1 MTATVTYDANLRTTC
16 LHLQSGSSFE
26 TDAPSDNK
34 GQGARFS
41 PTDLIATGLGACL
54 ITTMGIKAES
64 MDIKLDG
71 AKVEVEEVRKISS
84 VETDKSFYIAPAE
97 SREIIIKSDSKEE
110 KISEQTQVN
119 TPKETTPVVM
129 SAPKPTGPVY
139 YEHEVETGET
149 LFKIAKVYQVSV
161 DDLIRWN
168 NLGKSPKIRVGQK
181 IKLKP

>member
-64 MDIKLDG
+64 MDLKIDG
-71 AKVEVEEVRKISS
+71 AKVDVTKVMMSEPRRIGK
-84 VETDKSFYIAPAE
+84 
-97 SREIIIKSDSKEE
+97 IIIAVTMPKLDLDEKTKEILE
-110 KISEQTQVN
+110 
-119 TPKETTPVVM
+119 
-129 SAPKPTGPVY
+129 
-139 YEHEVETGET
+139 
-149 LFKIAKVYQVSV
+149 
-161 DDLIRWN
+161 
-168 NLGKSPKIRVGQK
+168 RVGRTCPVERSLHPDMELD
-181 IKLKP
+181 ISFTWL

>member
-54 ITTMGIKAES
+54 ITTMGIKAET

-71 AKVEVEEVRKISS
+71 AKVEVTKVMKSEPRRIGKI
-84 VETDKSFYIAPAE
+84 VIGVTMPALNLDDKTK
-97 SREIIIKSDSKEE
+97 EILE
-110 KISEQTQVN
+110 
-119 TPKETTPVVM
+119 
-129 SAPKPTGPVY
+129 
-139 YEHEVETGET
+139 
-149 LFKIAKVYQVSV
+149 
-161 DDLIRWN
+161 
-168 NLGKSPKIRVGQK
+168 RVGRTCPVERSLHPDMELDISFK
-181 IKLKP
+181 WL